1 MRTTAT
7 AGATGH
13 DRRRTVRLATVLA
26 AAAILGLGIGA
37 AHANDRVGTIQSVGP
52 DGRTF
57 TLDDGNVYHLQTNAP
72 QSAMEIV
79 RQMKAGQKV
88 RVTYEAN
95 ASAAYVSDVQPAD

>member
-1 MRTTAT
+1 MRATAT

-13 DRRRTVRLATVLA
+13 DCRRTARLATVLA
-26 AAAILGLGIGA
+26 AAILGLGIST

-57 TLDDGNVYHLQTNAP
+57 TLDDGDIYHLQTNAP
-72 QSAMEIV
+72 QSAMDIV

>member
-1 MRTTAT
+1 MVVMGRSP
-7 AGATGH
+7 GGPS
-13 DRRRTVRLATVLA
+13 
-26 AAAILGLGIGA
+26 LGTRGSA
-37 AHANDRVGTIQSVGP
+37 VNP

-72 QSAMEIV
+72 RSAMEII

-95 ASAAYVSDVQPAD
+95 ASALYVSNVQPAD

>member
-7 AGATGH
+7 AGATGR
-13 DRRRTVRLATVLA
+13 DRRTVRLATVL

-72 QSAMEIV
+72 QSAKDII
-79 RQMKAGQKV
+79 RQMKTGQKV

-95 ASAAYVSDVQPAD
+95 ASAAYVSDVQPTD